1 MGRRTRSKADSIK
14 FNTEKQKRFYN
25 HYHPDRSA
33 NPLPVSTL
41 ASTSNNLPASSLP
54 ANIQV
59 SQPSTSQQATTSK
72 LPTLP
77 QTTLSIPIKQ
87 DDYLHPIQNP
97 ITSIESNTKLAN
109 TPQLALTN
117 DANALS
123 INVQSFPIRPRNTPS
138 PPKKQQRPTRE
149 SAHLPDQD
157 DIFDN
162 YNTGYEGN
170 TDNTENEKSRESGFQ
185 GKAKATKRRSPH
197 AQYARSLPSTPH
209 QRIIIAT
216 PGTPRRTQRRSTR
229 SSSLE
234 STKSPSKL
242 LLSPRAPVSQGRRL
256 PSEQLPSR
264 SAFRTEQSDSDSTYH
279 GVPTSL
285 TQANDMD
292 TESDERQESNTTDSE
307 GEHQLQLQAQIQAEL
322 QQADNP
328 QIDCVSSL
336 ARHLFAF
343 QGYTIEEHTE
353 TDNRENPNHSSEDHL
368 TLEGLID
375 FFDRQHRPPIFD
387 EDNLVQSRQVYKD
400 THPLLNFQALF
411 TGISVNS
418 LKVCLL
424 CSQMPRYNGH
434 IQWDFD
440 SFLGFAPSLD
450 FAKQGLLL
458 NTYPRFQQNISR
470 SVHLF
475 SNITD
480 TSNPTRLKVIKVPL
494 HNVPHYYF
502 GKIIGRKDIS
512 VYIFFPQIWAR
523 EKATN
528 FPGSD
533 NGEPSSILRNCNTS
547 TENVHKKALSLHYA
561 IQARD
566 LTAIWLDILGQL
578 PLPGNELY
586 RDTFIFFAN
595 MNTKLNFKDNSP
607 GVSWATFNL
616 SMSSAINFD
625 NLDRARIYADLGK
638 ETAATDWD
646 PSRGETGND
655 SLPTTYLIR
664 TCYQKSFVQWAD
676 LGEPGKSVKAHFYM
690 STILRD
696 ITDMTLNISRYCY
709 KRNQGWIYS
718 QTYNSFKEIYD
729 AAKCKPFGSKFLQQ
743 LARNPEIDKIIRAK
757 GKGSAIARE
766 KIWKMYFDCRYRF
779 ANACSQAAPYSFGVR
794 EEHRLSFTFID
805 RLEERLRTTGEWD
818 QKRDLIYTANL
829 GGRIPYEQCKV
840 MIMLLQALPYTF
852 NTGPDKQRDRT
863 ALWQTKFQRNRASE
877 KQLLGIGIKDAINYC
892 GYDWILDRIDWER
905 LAFRPE
911 IAAEIAYT
919 DNAIRDK
926 YHKNWKEIVQ
936 SKGNYTRIEATSRW
950 LELYHEDPTCLEYIK
965 SFLLVNL
972 IRIYRQEIFRFIS
985 HLVRPES
992 QEQAKSGQIIF
1003 YRVSFQRTKTKLI
1016 QDLLFHMWGFTDE
1029 ERKHWESLPF
1039 RALSK
1044 RACEILGEHCGAKA
1058 RRQFH
1063 NIIGHYFITTHWLFP
1078 RPIHSKFVQRN
1089 HWNEMC
1095 WTEVYHRRFVHSA
1108 VAQNRIVNVSLLLPT
1123 TISKEGTNDESL
1135 IIIYRE
1141 IDKWLTGF
1149 MQKNGRPWDPKLD
1162 EEPEIDRFGIPTPKR
1177 VLRRWRMVD
1186 WDFSV
1191 PGKREHMSQIPSDH
1205 VATLAPFDSELETIT
1220 SALDMAWCVW

>member
-1 MGRRTRSKADSIK
+1 MGRRARSKADSIK
-14 FNTEKQKRFYN
+14 FNAEKQKRFYDR
-25 HYHPDRSA
+25 YHPDRSA

-41 ASTSNNLPASSLP
+41 TSTSNNLPASSLP
-54 ANIQV
+54 ANI
-59 SQPSTSQQATTSK
+59 
-72 LPTLP
+72 
-77 QTTLSIPIKQ
+77 
-87 DDYLHPIQNP
+87 
-97 ITSIESNTKLAN
+97 
-109 TPQLALTN
+109 
-117 DANALS
+117 
-123 INVQSFPIRPRNTPS
+123 
-138 PPKKQQRPTRE
+138 
-149 SAHLPDQD
+149 
-157 DIFDN
+157 
-162 YNTGYEGN
+162 
-170 TDNTENEKSRESGFQ
+170 
-185 GKAKATKRRSPH
+185 
-197 AQYARSLPSTPH
+197 
-209 QRIIIAT
+209 
-216 PGTPRRTQRRSTR
+216 
-229 SSSLE
+229 
-234 STKSPSKL
+234 
-242 LLSPRAPVSQGRRL
+242 QGRRL

-279 GVPTSL
+279 GIPTSL

-292 TESDERQESNTTDSE
+292 TEGDECQESNTTDSE

-387 EDNLVQSRQVYKD
+387 EDDLIQSRQVYED
-400 THPLLNFQALF
+400 THPLPNFQALF

-418 LKVCLL
+418 LKGSESSSSSNFEIGLT
-424 CSQMPRYNGH
+424 SSRSHSPRVNAETEPNRQRIRPDPRPKVH

-480 TSNPTRLKVIKVPL
+480 TSNPTRSKVIKVPL

-502 GKIIGRKDIS
+502 GKVIGREDIS
-512 VYIFFPQIWAR
+512 V

-533 NGEPSSILRNCNTS
+533 NGKPSSILRNWFDSILYPAIYRHVSPTSRQHFPFSWEHAILKAETYQREEKSNTS
-547 TENVHKKALSLHYA
+547 TEN
-561 IQARD
+561 ARD

-586 RDTFIFFAN
+586 RDAFIFFAN
-595 MNTKLNFKDNSP
+595 MNTKLNFKDDSP
-607 GVSWATFNL
+607 GASWATFNL

-646 PSRGETGND
+646 PSRGEAGND

-664 TCYQKSFVQWAD
+664 TCCQKSFARWAD
-676 LGEPGKSVKAHFYM
+676 LGEPGKSVKAHFYTSAM
-690 STILRD
+690 LRD
-696 ITDMTLNISRYCY
+696 VTDMTLDISRYYY

-743 LARNPEIDKIIRAK
+743 LARDPEIDKMIRAK

-818 QKRDLIYTANL
+818 QKRDLVAADYQPFWKLPSATWLVYLQQNCLKYIAAFEWIYTANL

-877 KQLLGIGIKDAINYC
+877 KQLLGMGIKDAIDRC
-892 GYDWILDRIDWER
+892 GYGWMLDRIDWER

-911 IAAEIAYT
+911 IAAEIAYA
-919 DNAIRDK
+919 DNAIRDE
-926 YHKNWKEIVQ
+926 YRKNWKEVVQ
-936 SKGNYTRIEATSRW
+936 SKGDYTRIEATSQ
-950 LELYHEDPTCLEYIK
+950 YIK

-972 IRIYRQEIFRFIS
+972 MRIYRQEIFRFIS

-1003 YRVSFQRTKTKLI
+1003 CRASFQQHFVDDWEQDISISDMRRTKTKLI

-1063 NIIGHYFITTHWLFP
+1063 DMIGRYFIATHWLFP
-1078 RPIHSKFVQRN
+1078 RPTHSKFVQRN

-1123 TISKEGTNDESL
+1123 TVNYPTQYRPSYDQTSKEGANDESL
-1135 IIIYRE
+1135 IITHRE

-1191 PGKREHMSQIPSDH
+1191 PGKREHISQIPSDH

-1220 SALDMAWCVW
+1220 SALDMAWRAWQQIERPDE